1 MQCSCNFLTYGD
13 VLTHSTVEPLLSGHL
28 GAEESGRCKEVETRV
43 NVWTDRQKRLP
54 LQSGGRKAD
63 LATECERHLTTE
75 KRAKTTKLDF
85 WFPICPSAIGQACCL
100 ICARRR
106 QLAFPFCC

>member
-1 MQCSCNFLTYGD
+1 M
-13 VLTHSTVEPLLSGHL
+13 
-28 GAEESGRCKEVETRV
+28 AEESGRCKEVETRV

-106 QLAFPFCC
+106 QLTFPFCC